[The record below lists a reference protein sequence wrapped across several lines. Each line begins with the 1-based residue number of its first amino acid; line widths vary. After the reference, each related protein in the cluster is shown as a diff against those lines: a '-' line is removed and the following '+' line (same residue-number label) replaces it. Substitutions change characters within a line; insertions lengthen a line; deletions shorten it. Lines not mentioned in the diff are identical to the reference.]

1 MSGAE
6 DRLQLGAA
14 AVLSPSRAAELLP
27 WREGVAMAWLREQ
40 GLILTLPLGE
50 VVVWG
55 DVIERL
61 RSGAEPPKRK
71 PRRAPPFPPSSRIR

>member
-1 MSGAE
+1 MSAE
-6 DRLQLGAA
+6 DRLLLGAA
-14 AVLSPSRAAELLP
+14 AVLTPSRAAELLP
-27 WREGVAMAWLREQ
+27 WRESVAMAWLREQ
-40 GLILTLPLGE
+40 GLILSLPLGE

-71 PRRAPPFPPSSRIR
+71 PLQAPFPPSSRIR

>member
-1 MSGAE
+1 VSGAK

-14 AVLSPSRAAELLP
+14 AVLSPSHAAELLP

-61 RSGAEPPKRK
+61 RVASTPEPPKR
-71 PRRAPPFPPSSRIR
+71 RPPFTPSSRIR